1 MNTKKKKM
9 KVKKSNINDELLL
22 SETLK
27 EMKAIIISQIEKPE
41 DIYTVSLHVYSDTQ
55 IKTMIDI
62 FSNYESNPLL
72 YQEALKMLQ
81 FN

>member
-1 MNTKKKKM
+1 MI
-9 KVKKSNINDELLL
+9 VKKSNINDEFLL

-41 DIYTVSLHVYSDTQ
+41 DVYTVSLHVYSDTQ

-62 FSNYESNPLL
+62 FSNYESNSPL

-81 FN
+81 

>member
-1 MNTKKKKM
+1 MI
-9 KVKKSNINDELLL
+9 VKKSNINDELLL

-41 DIYTVSLHVYSDTQ
+41 DVYTVSLHVYSDTQ

-62 FSNYESNPLL
+62 FSNYESNSLL

>member
-1 MNTKKKKM
+1 M

>member
-1 MNTKKKKM
+1 MI
-9 KVKKSNINDELLL
+9 VKKSNINDELLL

-27 EMKAIIISQIEKPE
+27 EMKAIILSQIEKPE
-41 DIYTVSLHVYSDTQ
+41 DVYTVSLHVYSDTQ

-62 FSNYESNPLL
+62 FSNYESNSPL

>member
-1 MNTKKKKM
+1 M
-9 KVKKSNINDELLL
+9 KVKKSNTNDELLL

-41 DIYTVSLHVYSDTQ
+41 DVYTVSLHVYSDTQ

-62 FSNYESNPLL
+62 FSNYESNSPL

>member
-1 MNTKKKKM
+1 MI
-9 KVKKSNINDELLL
+9 VKKSNINDELLL
-22 SETLK
+22 GETLK

-41 DIYTVSLHVYSDTQ
+41 DVYTLNLHVYSDTQ

-62 FSNYESNPLL
+62 FSNYESNSPL

>member
-1 MNTKKKKM
+1 MI
-9 KVKKSNINDELLL
+9 VKKSNISKEILLNECL
-22 SETLK
+22 N
-27 EMKAIIISQIEKPE
+27 EMKSIILSQINKKEG
-41 DIYTVSLHVYSDTQ
+41 IYTISLNVYFNTQ

-62 FSNYESNPLL
+62 FTNYESNSPL

>member
-1 MNTKKKKM
+1 M

-41 DIYTVSLHVYSDTQ
+41 DVYTVSLHVYSDTQ
-55 IKTMIDI
+55 VKTMIDI
-62 FSNYESNPLL
+62 FSNYESNSPL

>member
-1 MNTKKKKM
+1 M

-41 DIYTVSLHVYSDTQ
+41 DVYTVSLHVYSDTQ
-55 IKTMIDI
+55 IKTMIDT
-62 FSNYESNPLL
+62 FSNYESNSPL

>member
-1 MNTKKKKM
+1 MI
-9 KVKKSNINDELLL
+9 VKKSNINDELLL

-41 DIYTVSLHVYSDTQ
+41 DVYTVSLHVYSDTQ

-62 FSNYESNPLL
+62 FSNYESNSPL

>member
-1 MNTKKKKM
+1 MI
-9 KVKKSNINDELLL
+9 VKKSNINDKLLL

-41 DIYTVSLHVYSDTQ
+41 DVYTVSLHVYSDTQ
-55 IKTMIDI
+55 IKTMMDI
-62 FSNYESNPLL
+62 FSNYESNSPL

>member
-1 MNTKKKKM
+1 MI
-9 KVKKSNINDELLL
+9 VKKSNINDELLL
-22 SETLK
+22 GETLK
-27 EMKAIIISQIEKPE
+27 DMKAIIISQIEKPE
-41 DIYTVSLHVYSDTQ
+41 DVYTVSLHVYSDTQ

-62 FSNYESNPLL
+62 FSNYESNSPL

>member
-1 MNTKKKKM
+1 VNTKKKKM

-27 EMKAIIISQIEKPE
+27 EMKAIILSQIEKPE

-55 IKTMIDI
+55 VKTMIEI
-62 FSNYESNPLL
+62 FTNYDKSSFL
-72 YQEALKMLQ
+72 YQEALKILK
-81 FN
+81 N

>member
-1 MNTKKKKM
+1 MI
-9 KVKKSNINDELLL
+9 VKKSNINDEFLLG
-22 SETLK
+22 ETLK

-41 DIYTVSLHVYSDTQ
+41 DVYTVSLHVYSDTQ

-62 FSNYESNPLL
+62 FSNYESNSLL

>member
-1 MNTKKKKM
+1 MI
-9 KVKKSNINDELLL
+9 VKKSNINDELLL

-41 DIYTVSLHVYSDTQ
+41 DVYTVSLHVYSNTQ

-62 FSNYESNPLL
+62 FSNYESNSPL

>member
-1 MNTKKKKM
+1 MI
-9 KVKKSNINDELLL
+9 VKKSNINDELLL
-22 SETLK
+22 GETLK

-62 FSNYESNPLL
+62 FSNYESNSLL

>member
-1 MNTKKKKM
+1 MI
-9 KVKKSNINDELLL
+9 VKKSNINDELLL

-27 EMKAIIISQIEKPE
+27 EMKAIIISQIEKLE
-41 DIYTVSLHVYSDTQ
+41 DVYTVSLHVYSDTQ

-62 FSNYESNPLL
+62 FSNYESNSLL

>member
-1 MNTKKKKM
+1 MI
-9 KVKKSNINDELLL
+9 VKKSNINDELLL
-22 SETLK
+22 GETLK

-41 DIYTVSLHVYSDTQ
+41 DVYTVSLHVYSDTQ

-62 FSNYESNPLL
+62 FSNYESNSLL

>member
-1 MNTKKKKM
+1 M

-22 SETLK
+22 GETLK
-27 EMKAIIISQIEKPE
+27 DMKAIIISQIEKPE
-41 DIYTVSLHVYSDTQ
+41 DVYTVSLHVYSDTQ

-62 FSNYESNPLL
+62 FSNYESNSPL

>member
-1 MNTKKKKM
+1 MI
-9 KVKKSNINDELLL
+9 VKKSNINDELLL

-27 EMKAIIISQIEKPE
+27 EMKTIIISQIEKPE
-41 DIYTVSLHVYSDTQ
+41 DVYTVSLHVYSDTQ

-62 FSNYESNPLL
+62 FSNYESNSPL

>member
-1 MNTKKKKM
+1 MI
-9 KVKKSNINDELLL
+9 VKKSNINDELLL

-41 DIYTVSLHVYSDTQ
+41 DVYTVSLHVYSDTQ
-55 IKTMIDI
+55 IKTIIDI
-62 FSNYESNPLL
+62 FSNYESNSPL

>member
-1 MNTKKKKM
+1 M

-41 DIYTVSLHVYSDTQ
+41 DVYTVSLHVYSDTQ

-62 FSNYESNPLL
+62 FSNYESNSPL

>member
-1 MNTKKKKM
+1 MI
-9 KVKKSNINDELLL
+9 VKKSNINDELLL
-22 SETLK
+22 GETLK

-41 DIYTVSLHVYSDTQ
+41 DVYTVSLHVYSDTQ

-62 FSNYESNPLL
+62 FSNYESNSPL